1 MKKSKT
7 FLLLAILAAIVAVLA
22 AFAWENWE
30 PQISLAFLGMRSQY
44 FPLAIWVILALFAGI
59 LTSVIISSLFT
70 LSNYL
75 TWREATH
82 HSPEKINA
90 QVPLEGTTSVGSET
104 NAPPEGEGSA
114 ESGQPSEKRGFFN
127 LKKGSPGPQ
136 PSGNGD
142 DWDDGPSQE
151 EDWGSEGHTAANS
164 SGPSKVEGP
173 QKSQNNPGS
182 ESVRTNPKTYEVK
195 QDPKSESWSGS
206 VYSYG
211 YKEPSGS
218 GVGQS
223 ESVYD
228 ADYRIITPPPPP
240 ESTSKSDASP
250 RETEK
255 EQDLS
260 DRPEEGP

>member
-30 PQISLAFLGMRSQY
+30 PQISLAFWGMRSQY
-44 FPLAIWVILALFAGI
+44 FPLAIWVILALLAGI

-90 QVPLEGTTSVGSET
+90 QVPLGGTTSVGSET
-104 NAPPEGEGSA
+104 NAPPEGDRSS

-142 DWDDGPSQE
+142 DWDDGPSKQ
-151 EDWGSEGHTAANS
+151 EDWGSEGHTAA
-164 SGPSKVEGP
+164 SGPSTFGGP
-173 QKSQNNPGS
+173 EKSA
-182 ESVRTNPKTYEVK
+182 TTTPKTYEVK

-240 ESTSKSDASP
+240 ESTSKPDASP
-250 RETEK
+250 REPEK

>member
-22 AFAWENWE
+22 AFAWANWE
-30 PQISLAFLGMRSQY
+30 PRISLAFLGMRSQY
-44 FPLAIWVILALFAGI
+44 FPLAIWVILALLAGI

-75 TWREATH
+75 TLRQADH
-82 HSPEKINA
+82 DSPEKINA
-90 QVPLEGTTSVGSET
+90 QVPLGGRTSVGSET
-104 NAPPEGEGSA
+104 NAPPESESSS
-114 ESGQPSEKRGFFN
+114 ESGQSSEKRGFFN
-127 LKKGSPGPQ
+127 LKKGSPRPE
-136 PSGNGD
+136 PSGNDD
-142 DWDDGPSQE
+142 DWGDGPSQE
-151 EDWGSEGHTAANS
+151 EDWGREGHTAAS
-164 SGPSKVEGP
+164 RPSKVEGP
-173 QKSQNNPGS
+173 PKSQNNPGS
-182 ESVRTNPKTYEVK
+182 ESVTTNPKTYEVK
-195 QDPKSESWSGS
+195 QDPKSQSWSGS

-240 ESTSKSDASP
+240 ESTRNPDPPS
-250 RETEK
+250 TEP
-255 EQDLS
+255 DLS